1 MNQLDRLEGLARQLI
16 EGPFQRLFRKRLHLV
31 DLADHL
37 AAAVE
42 AACQKET
49 GGQNGR
55 GAGLIPSHYQILVNP
70 ADYTVLVERSG
81 REAVVSELYDY
92 LTDLAVEVNY
102 QIDGPFQVWLDQDES
117 VSPGRVQ
124 VKTNMAQLL
133 NRGD

>member
-55 GAGLIPSHYQILVNP
+55 GAGLIPNHYQILVNP

>member
-55 GAGLIPSHYQILVNP
+55 GAGLIPNHYQILVNP

-81 REAVVSELYDY
+81 REAVVNELYDY
-92 LTDLAVEVNY
+92 LTDLAVEANY
-102 QIDGPFQVWLDQDES
+102 QFDGALYVSLDQDER
-117 VSPGRVQ
+117 VLPGRVQ
-124 VKTNMAQLL
+124 VETKMAQLL
-133 NRGD
+133 NMGD